1 VGVFNVFGELGEA
14 QDRPGFGWRG
24 ARVGQAV
31 GGSELG
37 TTVYELPPG
46 ERTFPYH
53 FHFANEEWLL
63 VLAGEPTLRE
73 PDGERRLR
81 AGDAVAFPAGPAGAH
96 QLRNDSEQPARFA
109 IVSTM
114 IQPEVIE
121 YPDSGKV
128 GVRTAD
134 QRYNVARQPELGYW
148 EGEA

>member
-1 VGVFNVFGELGEA
+1 VAVFNVFGELDET

-24 ARVGQAV
+24 ARVGHAV

-37 TTVYELPPG
+37 MTVYELPPG

-81 AGDAVAFPAGPAGAH
+81 AGDTVAFPPGPAGAH
-96 QLRNDSEQPARFA
+96 QLRNDTVEPARFA

-114 IQPEVIE
+114 IRPEVIE

-134 QRYNVARQPELGYW
+134 QSYNVGRQPELDYW
-148 EGEA
+148 EGES